1 MSVFQIWV
9 EDALDHGTVIDEF
22 DTLEEAKQCY
32 DKWVEK
38 GPEGYD
44 LSIEL
49 LEEIDDGYDFIY
61 HEFHEWLTLEAW
73 NEANPTGRP
82 A

>member
-1 MSVFQIWV
+1 MAVFQIWV
-9 EDALDHGTVIDEF
+9 EDALDHGTVVDEF
-22 DTLEEAKQCY
+22 ETLEEAKKSY
-32 DKWVEK
+32 DKWVVQ

-49 LEEIDDGYDFIY
+49 LEEIDGGNDFIY
-61 HEFHEWLTLEAW
+61 HEAHEWLTLESW
-73 NEANPTGRP
+73 NEANPSGRP